1 MAEHNLFLGGGR
13 PNNGDFAMYPAKAV
27 SASEALDVATH
38 KGAQFTWLNRVIDP
52 TKDVALKEYLRAN
65 PSADD
70 ALEVWNVGVIPAG
83 SIVIGHQY
91 RVVSPVTGLTFTTR
105 LKNIQSAATTNI
117 SAGVDGG
124 VADATAYVNSG
135 AGLVGQMAY
144 NQYLQFVLAAVPVGG
159 IMDMRIEVAS
169 LIVTPFR
176 GEW

>member
-13 PNNGDFAMYPAKAV
+13 PSNGDFAMYPAKAV
-27 SASEALDVATH
+27 TASEALDVATH
-38 KGAQFTWLNRVIDP
+38 KGAQFTWLNRVLDP

-65 PSADD
+65 ASADD
-70 ALEVWNVGVIPAG
+70 ANEVWNIGVIPAG
-83 SIVIGHQY
+83 SIVLGHQY
-91 RVVSPVTGLTFTTR
+91 RVVNPVTGLTFTTR
-105 LKNIQSAATTNI
+105 LKNIQTAGTTNI
-117 SAGVDGG
+117 SAAVDGG
-124 VADATAYVNSG
+124 VVGTAYVNSG

>member
-13 PNNGDFAMYPAKAV
+13 PNNGDFAMYPAKAITD
-27 SASEALDVATH
+27 SEALDVATH

-52 TKDVALKEYLRAN
+52 TRDVALKEYLRAN

-91 RVVSPVTGLTFTTR
+91 RVISPVTGLTFTTR
-105 LKNIQSAATTNI
+105 LKNIHTAATMNI

-124 VADATAYVNSG
+124 VASSFYVDSG
-135 AGLVGQMAY
+135 VGLVGQMAY